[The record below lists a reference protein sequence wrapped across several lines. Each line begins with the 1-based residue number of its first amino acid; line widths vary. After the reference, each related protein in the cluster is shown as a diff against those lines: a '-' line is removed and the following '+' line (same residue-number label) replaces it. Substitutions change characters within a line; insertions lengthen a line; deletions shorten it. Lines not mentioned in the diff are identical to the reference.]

1 MFNTIVSTIT
11 LILVIML
18 LIYIK
23 ELRDEIKEQYNEI
36 KETLLENYKLTL
48 AINDLK
54 VIKVKDKSE
63 NKDTTFKDFLAGIR
77 EEAKEEYFYEDQGY
91 RTIPGMENMT
101 PDEALKHY
109 EKLTK

>member
-23 ELRDEIKEQYNEI
+23 ELRDEIKQQHLGIYE
-36 KETLLENYKLTL
+36 LTL
-48 AINDLK
+48 AIFSLK
-54 VIKVKDKSE
+54 TEDKLE

-77 EEAKEEYFYEDQGY
+77 EEAKEEYFYEDEGY

-101 PDEALKHY
+101 PDEAIKHY

>member
-1 MFNTIVSTIT
+1 MFNTIITTIT

-36 KETLLENYKLTL
+36 EETLLENYQLTL
-48 AINDLK
+48 AIKNLK
-54 VIKVKDKSE
+54 VKENSA
-63 NKDTTFKDFLAGIR
+63 NKDTTFKDYLAGIR
-77 EEAKEEYFYEDQGY
+77 KEAKEEYFYEDEGY

-101 PDEALKHY
+101 PDEAMEHY